1 MKTRSKDLLQW
12 AGLAA
17 LVLAAIAVSQFSFF
31 RIDLTEDQRF
41 SLTESTE
48 ALIDQVEDPL
58 LITLYLDGDFPTGFQ
73 RLKEETRRMLDEF
86 RARNGNIQYVFIN
99 PSENP
104 DPQARRD
111 TYQQLR
117 NAGLN
122 AIQIEVQEADGV
134 KQQQIFPGAIATY
147 RDREWSI
154 ALLLEQFATAP
165 EAQIN
170 ASIQNLEYTLASAL
184 KGLTASHRPSIALLD
199 GHGELSPVETASLEA
214 SLAKGYDVERFN
226 LREFP
231 VDSVSGQPDLTLQ
244 VRRLNSFDLVVL
256 AKPRASFSDLD
267 RWLLDQYLMNNGRA
281 IFMIDAVY
289 AEMDSL
295 SYASEFLAYPILDAI
310 GLGDQLFSYGARI
323 NTSLI
328 QDLVCAGVNDRRSV
342 RPWVYFPL
350 FLPQTEHPIAKNLN
364 AVRMEFATTM
374 DTVRVPGVTKTPL
387 LLTSPYTRRQATPGS
402 VSLATLYNEP
412 DQTRYQEGSA
422 AAAILLEGAIPSFYA
437 NRISPKT
444 SVSAPKAAATDAKLL
459 VIADGDFIKNQ
470 RNVVRSDIPRGAP
483 LPLGFDQ
490 FTGQQFGNAD
500 FLLNALDYML
510 DGSGLIAVRG
520 REVTLRLLDS
530 PRANENRLS
539 WQLGNAIG
547 PILLTLLLGA
557 LYRWL
562 RKRAFA
568 N

>member
-1 MKTRSKDLLQW
+1 MSTRSKDLLQW
-12 AGLAA
+12 LGMAA
-17 LVLAAIAVSQFSFF
+17 LVVAAVAVSQFSFF
-31 RIDLTEDQRF
+31 RLDLTEDQRF
-41 SLTESTE
+41 SLNESTE

-244 VRRLNSFDLVVL
+244 VRRLNSFDLVLL

-267 RWLLDQYLMNNGRA
+267 R
-281 IFMIDAVY
+281 
-289 AEMDSL
+289 
-295 SYASEFLAYPILDAI
+295 
-310 GLGDQLFSYGARI
+310 
-323 NTSLI
+323 
-328 QDLVCAGVNDRRSV
+328 
-342 RPWVYFPL
+342 
-350 FLPQTEHPIAKNLN
+350 
-364 AVRMEFATTM
+364 
-374 DTVRVPGVTKTPL
+374 
-387 LLTSPYTRRQATPGS
+387 
-402 VSLATLYNEP
+402 
-412 DQTRYQEGSA
+412 
-422 AAAILLEGAIPSFYA
+422 
-437 NRISPKT
+437 
-444 SVSAPKAAATDAKLL
+444 
-459 VIADGDFIKNQ
+459 
-470 RNVVRSDIPRGAP
+470 
-483 LPLGFDQ
+483 
-490 FTGQQFGNAD
+490 
-500 FLLNALDYML
+500 
-510 DGSGLIAVRG
+510 
-520 REVTLRLLDS
+520 
-530 PRANENRLS
+530 
-539 WQLGNAIG
+539 
-547 PILLTLLLGA
+547 
-557 LYRWL
+557 
-562 RKRAFA
+562 
-568 N
+568 